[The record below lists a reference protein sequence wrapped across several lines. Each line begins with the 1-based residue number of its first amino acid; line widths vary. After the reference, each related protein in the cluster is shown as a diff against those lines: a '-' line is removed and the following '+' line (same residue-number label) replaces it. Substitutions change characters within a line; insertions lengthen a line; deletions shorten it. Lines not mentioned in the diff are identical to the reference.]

1 MRMKIK
7 KLMRIRMR
15 MRIKNLKK
23 IKQLNIQTL
32 KY

>member
-7 KLMRIRMR
+7 NLMRIRMR

>member
-7 KLMRIRMR
+7 NLMRIRMR

-23 IKQLNIQTL
+23 IKQLKIQTL
-32 KY
+32 KN